1 MQKKQRLKYDL
12 ARIQRIHAGAA
23 RDAPTSL
30 VARKNMLSTD
40 SAPMRAQVLHY
51 YLSAQ
56 YW

>member
-23 RDAPTSL
+23 RNAPTSL